1 VAWRILDARYFGV
14 PQRRRRV
21 FIVARRADSQHD
33 PRSASRLA
41 LRALFESGSGDTS
54 SGWQAWTE
62 TTRSIGDGAD
72 DGGSVGTHGRVD
84 EGPTGTLT
92 RMYSEQSGQDFAG
105 GRSDCIYNSTAAFGA
120 WREDREAGAL
130 SQRDYKSTNHILIGN
145 GGGQRE
151 CAAFRKSRR
160 AADVT
165 DDETWVDADH
175 ANTLNAFDV
184 GDTRTTHAIVANGS
198 AIPSGEKDEIIA
210 FYPTGGSQNGFW
222 DTSGVSPTIK
232 VGSGVEA
239 SNGIAIVNALDRQA
253 GGPDDNSAQAGH
265 LVSHTLTSAG
275 HDASEDGTGRGTPIV
290 PDQMTVR
297 RLTPV
302 ECERLMGWPD
312 GWTAPEGVKASD
324 SKRYAACGDGIVA
337 PVAFW
342 IADRIRMIEEEEAS

>member
-1 VAWRILDARYFGV
+1 M
-14 PQRRRRV
+14 
-21 FIVARRADSQHD
+21 S
-33 PRSASRLA
+33 
-41 LRALFESGSGDTS
+41 
-54 SGWQAWTE
+54 
-62 TTRSIGDGAD
+62 
-72 DGGSVGTHGRVD
+72 
-84 EGPTGTLT
+84 
-92 RMYSEQSGQDFAG
+92 
-105 GRSDCIYNSTAAFGA
+105 
-120 WREDREAGAL
+120 
-130 SQRDYKSTNHILIGN
+130 
-145 GGGQRE
+145 
-151 CAAFRKSRR
+151 
-160 AADVT
+160 

-184 GDTRTTHAIVANGS
+184 GDTRTTHAIVASGS

-232 VGSGVEA
+232 VGSGVGA

-265 LVSHTLTSAG
+265 LIPFDTNFSNQASPGGSTSPTLDT
-275 HDASEDGTGRGTPIV
+275 RGTHGV
-290 PDQMTVR
+290 AEGMTVR

-312 GWTAPEGVKASD
+312 EWTAPDGVKASD